1 MGPPTLSACKC
12 AEPTVITAIED
23 QAALRASRAAL
34 IGDDRTLNFDEMN
47 RAANRVAHA
56 LRAALGNAAGFVAVC
71 LPPSV
76 DRIVAVI
83 GILKSGLGYVVI
95 DPRLHEQ
102 GRRDL
107 VEHAGALLVVTNQAL
122 AGPFGP
128 QLRTLDIAEISVS
141 GLASNPGIYPAPEAS
156 AYLRYTS
163 GSTGDPKGVL
173 HNHRAALGQGRAFV
187 ETVSLQPDDRLCCV
201 TFFPHA
207 LILGT
212 LAIGAALHIV
222 DPTRDGLRVMAS
234 RLRRDRVTLLSCF
247 PSMLRSLS
255 VALLAGGRLADLRA
269 ITFSGEPVAASDI
282 NLALHCMPEDGIAIN
297 NYGSSEFVQIASHS
311 IRGEL
316 PDGAAVPV
324 GRPVSGAELQ
334 LVDTE
339 GNPVPDGESGEV
351 TVRAP
356 FMSSGYWKRPDLTQ
370 SVFGSATPQDGQ
382 TAYRTGDIGR
392 IDSAGL
398 LTLLGRVDNQIK
410 LRAFRVTPEEIENV
424 LRQHATVTGVAVRA
438 FEDEEGAPLLAA
450 YVVNAPGAAMES
462 VTLRR
467 FAQMHLPPYMV
478 PSVFLP
484 IEALPQ
490 TAGGKLDRAAL
501 PDPLPLWRASQMQ

>member
-1 MGPPTLSACKC
+1 MLSDSKC
-12 AEPTVITAIED
+12 AEHTVVTAIEQ
-23 QAALRASRAAL
+23 QAALRAACPAL

-107 VEHAGALLVVTNQAL
+107 VEHAGVLLVVTNQTL
-122 AGPFGP
+122 AGTLGAEL
-128 QLRTLDIAEISVS
+128 QTLDIKETSIS
-141 GLASNPGIYPAPEAS
+141 GPTGNPGIYPAPDAP

-173 HNHRAALGQGRAFV
+173 HNHRAALGQGCAFV
-187 ETVSLQPDDRLCCV
+187 ETVSLRPDDRLCCV

-207 LILGT
+207 LYLGT
-212 LAIGAALHIV
+212 LAAGGALHIV
-222 DPTRDGLRVMAS
+222 DPTRDGLRVMAN

-269 ITFSGEPVAASDI
+269 ITFSGEPVAASDV
-282 NLALHCMPEDGIAIN
+282 NLALRCMSEDGIAIN

-316 PDGAAVPV
+316 PDGAVVPV
-324 GRPVSGAELQ
+324 GRPVSGAEIRL
-334 LVDTE
+334 LDAE
-339 GNPVPDGESGEV
+339 GNAVPDGESGEV

-370 SVFGSATPQDGQ
+370 AVFGSATPQDGQ
-382 TAYRTGDIGR
+382 AAYRTGDIGR

-398 LTLLGRVDNQIK
+398 LSLLGRVDNQIK
-410 LRAFRVTPEEIENV
+410 LRAYRITPEEIENV
-424 LRQHATVTGVAVRA
+424 LRQHAVVTAVAVRA
-438 FEDEEGAPLLAA
+438 FEDEQGTPLLAA
-450 YVVNAPGAAMES
+450 YVVSAPGSAMES
-462 VTLRR
+462 ETLRG

-484 IEALPQ
+484 IAALPQ
-490 TAGGKLDRAAL
+490 TVGGKLNRAAL
-501 PDPLPLWRASQMQ
+501 PDPLPLWRASHRDDGS